1 VGSSEA
7 LGSGAAGRRAAHV
20 LGACRGH
27 SRIDGM
33 DRGNRVFVHTDGDL
47 LRTATQ
53 VMIGL
58 SSMDGAVTFYAPS
71 GGLSE
76 KE

>member
-1 VGSSEA
+1 
-7 LGSGAAGRRAAHV
+7 
-20 LGACRGH
+20 
-27 SRIDGM
+27 M